1 MLSGREF
8 VTVEDIMAIAPDVLR
23 HRMWSDGA
31 TVRERLR
38 AIAMAQGGR
47 R

>member
-8 VTVEDIMAIAPDVLR
+8 VTAEDLLHVAPDVLR

-38 AIAMAQGGR
+38 AIAMAGAR